1 PFAGPGRPAARG
13 HRRPAARD
21 GGRGPLARGGRR
33 AQGRV
38 ALDRCSHG
46 GAARADGRGNRARLL
61 RPDAGLCGRR
71 IDRQPRP
78 RGAGGNERPMTMSG
92 GFVSLVGAGPGDPD
106 LLTLRAVDRLRSAD
120 LVLHDGLVPA
130 AVLALAGAA
139 ECVSVARRVGE
150 KRLSQQDVCGLM
162 VAAARIGQRVV
173 RLKSGDPF
181 VFGRAGAEVHALI
194 EAGIPFEVVPGLSTA
209 IAAPTLAGIP
219 VTHGGVSSG
228 LLVVSGHAPEAWAPL
243 LGAIPPGAATV
254 VVLMGKR
261 TRGDIAAF

>member
-1 PFAGPGRPAARG
+1 MADPDLIAPGT
-13 HRRPAARD
+13 
-21 GGRGPLARGGRR
+21 
-33 AQGRV
+33 V
-38 ALDRCSHG
+38 W
-46 GAARADGRGNRARLL
+46 
-61 RPDAGLCGRR
+61 
-71 IDRQPRP
+71 
-78 RGAGGNERPMTMSG
+78 
-92 GFVSLVGAGPGDPD
+92 LVGAGPGDPD

-150 KRLSQQDVCGLM
+150 KRLSQQDVCDLM
-162 VAAARIGQRVV
+162 VAAARMGQRVV

-181 VFGRAGAEVHALI
+181 VFGRGGEEVHALI

-219 VTHGGVSSG
+219 VTHRGVSSG

-261 TRGDIAAF
+261 TRGDIAAFLIERGWPAGTPAAVVVDASHETQQVWTGDLLALAGSLEIGGDDRPAVIVIGEVVTAAAMPHEVTAILAEEHTWQSMTIRQP